1 MLPFPLPST
10 TVAMLLADARLP
22 SGGHAHS
29 AGLEPALFGGLA
41 VAGVPAALAAR
52 ARTTSLVEA
61 GTAVVARYL
70 ALTAPESLAAV
81 EAEWAARTPSP
92 AQRDAA
98 RTLGRGLLRLADRL
112 WPASV
117 PLALIRSGAAHPPRA
132 LVLGAIAAEAGME
145 PLDLARL
152 VVYDDAASAAA
163 ALLKLEP
170 RDPAEVTVWV
180 VETCAA
186 VDDAVRAVAGITDT
200 AAIPAASAP
209 QAEEW
214 AEAHALLT
222 RRLFRA

>member
-29 AGLEPALFGGLA
+29 AGLEPALFGGLNIA
-41 VAGVPAALAAR
+41 DVPAALGAR

-70 ALTAPESLAAV
+70 ALTAPDALPAV

-98 RTLGRGLLRLADRL
+98 RALGRGLLRLADRL
-112 WPASV
+112 WPASA
-117 PLALIRSGAAHPPRA
+117 PLALIGNGAAHPPRA

-152 VVYDDAASAAA
+152 VIYDDAASAAA
-163 ALLKLEP
+163 ALLKLDP

-186 VDDAVRAVAGITDT
+186 VDDAVRAVAALTDP